1 MKPIYWQDELITQND
16 LKFMCYMIERVAR
29 KLHRHNDEVIDAI
42 PKEELYRL
50 IRAAAVLHCMNPEQ
64 VEANWIEDY
73 HLTPGDF
80 DITEVDSRL
89 CETIPTALQ
98 MGKVYMR
105 LICDTIGENEDYV
118 EGMMRVYRHEIC
130 KTIDNYNC
138 SAYYEPSYYIARA
151 YNEGGF

>member
-1 MKPIYWQDELITQND
+1 MKPIYWKDELVTDDD

-29 KLHRHNDEVIDAI
+29 HLHRHNVEIVDAI

-50 IRAAAVLHCMNPEQ
+50 IRAASVLHCMNPLQ
-64 VEANWIEDY
+64 VEANWIEDF

-80 DITEVDSRL
+80 DVTDVNPRYCDN
-89 CETIPTALQ
+89 IPTSLQ

-105 LICDTIGENEDYV
+105 LILATLQPDEDYID
-118 EGMMRVYRHEIC
+118 GILRVYHHDIC
-130 KTIDNYNC
+130 KKLDNYNC

-151 YNEGGF
+151 YNDGGF

>member
-16 LKFMCYMIERVAR
+16 LKFICYMIERVAR
-29 KLHRHNDEVIDAI
+29 KLHRHNYEVINAI
-42 PKEELYRL
+42 PKDELYRL
-50 IRAAAVLHCMNPEQ
+50 IRTAAVLHCMNPEQ

-73 HLTPGDF
+73 NLTSGKF
-80 DITEVDSRL
+80 DITNVDSKF
-89 CETIPTALQ
+89 CETIPTPLQ

-105 LICDTIGENEDYV
+105 LICDSMGENEDYI
-118 EGMMRVYRHEIC
+118 EGMIHVYHHDIC
-130 KTIDNYNC
+130 KVIDNYNC